1 MPPRHRPTFEVDPTT
16 LAWQALN
23 EDQQAFVTHYVTHQ
37 NAQRAS
43 RAIGK
48 QEAYGYSAL
57 RSPRVRAVLAEAA
70 SQGLT
75 DLGLSVGTVAAPLLT
90 ILQADPRDLLGE
102 DGAPLCLADLPDS
115 LALAVREVEV
125 DSDGRIRKLKL
136 EPRIG
141 AAKLIGSYLK
151 MYNPTVDVNVAV
163 TLEALV
169 LAAVDEGGAS
179 FSGGRV
185 IDGGAPPREIS
196 ANSPEH
202 LTQSVTPSPLENSAA
217 PVPAA
222 PGFVDAV
229 AASQQV
235 VEVKPPREDLAQ
247 SVGTAAEADEFE
259 EEAVPEAGFDPND
272 YGGEW
277 DDEEEDFG

>member
-23 EDQQAFVTHYVTHQ
+23 ADQQAFVTHYVTHQ

-102 DGAPLCLADLPDS
+102 DGEPLCLADLPDS

-125 DSDGRIRKLKL
+125 DSEGRIRKLKL

-151 MYNPTVDVNVAV
+151 MFNPTVDVNVAV
-163 TLEALV
+163 TLEGLIEHALG
-169 LAAVDEGGAS
+169 EGGAS

-202 LTQSVTPSPLENSAA
+202 LTQSVTPPPLENSAA
-217 PVPAA
+217 PA
-222 PGFVDAV
+222 PGFMDAV

-247 SVGTAAEADEFE
+247 SVGTAAEAGEYME
-259 EEAVPEAGFDPND
+259 EMPVDPDFDPND